1 MEVSPIIKSIKKLS
15 LAAALALASASFADN
30 PIINYHY
37 LADPSAVVVGDR
49 LFIIADTDDE
59 SGSDGYTIKAYYA
72 LSTKDMVNWTNH
84 GEVFRVPRDVSW
96 ASGAWAPAVAYR
108 NSKVYVYFP
117 NGASGVGV
125 VVASTPE
132 GPYKDV
138 LGKQLVG
145 GYGSS
150 AGAVGCDNIA
160 WCFDPGVF
168 VDDDGKAFLTF
179 GGGNN
184 DTRPYGSNF
193 DIIEL
198 NEDMISFKTNTPTRI
213 TGTTSSFEASYITK
227 YNGKYYFSYSS
238 QNQTIKYAMSDSP
251 TSGYVYKGEFIAN
264 PNINGTNI
272 NANNNNHQAIV
283 EFKDKWYAVYH
294 DRRMAIALNNS
305 APAYHRSVSIDL
317 LTYKTNGEFNSLTFT
332 NEGPASIGNFDP
344 YDSIPATTGSLMQ
357 NVASRTDLVTNAPPR
372 SLLIPKPKTGTSW
385 YRISNVDFGSGGATK
400 FTVNA
405 ASLNDNNA
413 VEIRTGSATGTL
425 ATTCKLT
432 NTGSWTSYATT
443 ECAVSGLTGVV
454 SQMYLVFTGTADST
468 AALLW
473 WKMVSAPTVPQ
484 GPYADTL
491 AIPGTIEAENY
502 DVGGAGYAYYDETS
516 ANEGDADFRTTES
529 VDIVTGNSGK
539 AVGYTVA
546 GEWMEYTV
554 NVAKA
559 GTYTFDAMVA
569 SGSKSSSFQMFLDDV
584 AITDT
589 VKVDS
594 SSWTDYS
601 TASGTTKA
609 LATGAHVLKIAI
621 TGSYVNIDKI
631 VFSDGITKLMTSP
644 KKSKA
649 GESKKAKHFDLLGRK
664 AE

>member
-1 MEVSPIIKSIKKLS
+1 MKTIKKPPLET
-15 LAAALALASASFADN
+15 ALALARASFAEN

-72 LSTKDMVNWTNH
+72 LSTKDMVNGTNH
-84 GEVFRVPRDVSW
+84 GEVLRVPRDVSW
-96 ASGAWAPAVAYR
+96 ASGAWVPAVAY
-108 NSKVYVYFP
+108 
-117 NGASGVGV
+117 
-125 VVASTPE
+125 
-132 GPYKDV
+132 
-138 LGKQLVG
+138 
-145 GYGSS
+145 
-150 AGAVGCDNIA
+150 
-160 WCFDPGVF
+160 
-168 VDDDGKAFLTF
+168 
-179 GGGNN
+179 GN
-184 DTRPYGSNF
+184 
-193 DIIEL
+193 
-198 NEDMISFKTNTPTRI
+198 
-213 TGTTSSFEASYITK
+213 
-227 YNGKYYFSYSS
+227 
-238 QNQTIKYAMSDSP
+238 
-251 TSGYVYKGEFIAN
+251 
-264 PNINGTNI
+264 
-272 NANNNNHQAIV
+272 
-283 EFKDKWYAVYH
+283 
-294 DRRMAIALNNS
+294 
-305 APAYHRSVSIDL
+305 
-317 LTYKTNGEFNSLTFT
+317 T

-357 NVASRTDLVTNAPPR
+357 NVASRTDLVTSAPPR

-405 ASLNDNNA
+405 ASLNADNA

-425 ATTCKLT
+425 AGTCKLAS
-432 NTGSWTSYATT
+432 TGSWSTYATT

-491 AIPGTIEAENY
+491 AIPGTIEAEDY

-529 VDIVTGNSGK
+529 VDIVSGNSSK
-539 AVGYTVA
+539 AVGYTIA
-546 GEWMEYTV
+546 GEWFEYTV

-559 GTYTFDAMVA
+559 GTYSFEATVD
-569 SGSKSSSFQMFLDDV
+569 SGSKSSSFQLFLDDD
-584 AITDT
+584 AITGT

-594 SSWTDYS
+594 SSWTAYS

-609 LATGAHVLKIAI
+609 LTAGTHVLKIAI
-621 TGSYVNIDKI
+621 TGSYVNSDKI
-631 VFSDGITKLMTSP
+631 VFSDEITKLMKSP
-644 KKSKA
+644 KKSKG
-649 GESKKAKHFDLLGRK
+649 GESKKNKALRQSRQKSRIKGVSKGCFD
-664 AE
+664 